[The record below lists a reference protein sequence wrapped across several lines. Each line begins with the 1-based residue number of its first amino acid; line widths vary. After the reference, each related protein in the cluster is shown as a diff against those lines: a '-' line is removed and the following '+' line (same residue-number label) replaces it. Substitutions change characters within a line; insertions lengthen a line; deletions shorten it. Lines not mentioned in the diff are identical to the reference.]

1 MEANTENEKPVLLG
15 DNFSSYFLTCNTYLH
30 QHSKQIYVRYHYIGE
45 RHSSGDF
52 DLHFINGKDNPADL
66 LTKALGIQN
75 LRHVISLI
83 FQ

>member
-1 MEANTENEKPVLLG
+1 MGVNTGNKKPVLLD
-15 DNFSSYFLTCNTYLH
+15 DNLSSHFLTHNPSLH
-30 QHSKQIYVRYHYIGE
+30 RHSKQIDVRYHYIHE

-66 LTKALGIQN
+66 LTKALGPQN
-75 LRHVISLI
+75 LRHLISLI